1 MVNFVTKKDGSRVP
15 FDQEKMNASI
25 MAACNDA
32 EIPEDK
38 TDAVIKEIS
47 GLVLMIIIGFG
58 IYNFILRLGPN
69 FSLVSSRNDFG
80 VYTFY
85 RIYFFLNFVF
95 FGSVKF

>member
-15 FDQEKMNASI
+15 FDREKMNASI

-47 GLVLMIIIGFG
+47 GLVLMD
-58 IYNFILRLGPN
+58 LEK
-69 FSLVSSRNDFG
+69 SEEVSSTEIKNMILSQLDTLHPEVANAWRHYEEG
-80 VYTFY
+80 K
-85 RIYFFLNFVF
+85 
-95 FGSVKF
+95 SE

>member
-15 FDQEKMNASI
+15 FDREKMNASI

-47 GLVLMIIIGFG
+47 GLVLMD
-58 IYNFILRLGPN
+58 LEK
-69 FSLVSSRNDFG
+69 SEEVSSTEIKNMILSQLDTLHPEGANAWRHYEEG
-80 VYTFY
+80 K
-85 RIYFFLNFVF
+85 
-95 FGSVKF
+95 SE